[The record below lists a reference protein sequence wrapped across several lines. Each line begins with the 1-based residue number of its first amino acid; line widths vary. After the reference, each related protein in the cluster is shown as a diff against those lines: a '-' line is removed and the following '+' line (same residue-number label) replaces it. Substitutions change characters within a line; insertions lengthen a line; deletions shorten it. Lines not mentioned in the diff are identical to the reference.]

1 MSLPL
6 YIRLLE
12 KLFLALDG
20 ISKNVIP
27 ISLIPSLKR
36 DQILNQKLQLM
47 DLSISRPQLESPVLH
62 LASFLSVVDDISH
75 GHMNI

>member
-6 YIRLLE
+6 FVRLLE

-36 DQILNQKLQLM
+36 DQVLFIFLVSFYFIL
-47 DLSISRPQLESPVLH
+47 
-62 LASFLSVVDDISH
+62 SFLLV
-75 GHMNI
+75 GG

>member
-6 YIRLLE
+6 FVRLLE

-36 DQILNQKLQLM
+36 DQ
-47 DLSISRPQLESPVLH
+47 VLFIY
-62 LASFLSVVDDISH
+62 LF
-75 GHMNI
+75 